1 MIINLVFLKSSV
13 LKGIN
18 NDLKIFESV
27 LKDIGVKTKKIFI
40 HSSEIRRYAN
50 IRSRFP
56 LVNKI
61 YVFSEILLPELFAY
75 LLNKNKK
82 IIIVPNIDSYSSY
95 RKDYTFFYYMK
106 KFSKLTKKFIV
117 LSKTKQIQRWLNKYN
132 IKNHYINFCYY
143 KSKYNETKELNI
155 KNNILL
161 DTGGSL
167 GGRKYCN
174 KIINILK
181 DDKNFNL
188 VVKTLPAVYKKN
200 RMKKF
205 KNIKIITKKMTEEE
219 LDNFYDSFNFS
230 IYLSKYDGYGL
241 SLGKAIMAK
250 HFIFCNDGFPWNE
263 ILQRYPRKCL
273 IKCEKI
279 GKVRSQHKYKTK
291 FNDLKNK
298 IKDYEKYI
306 NVIKNTIKEVDK
318 HNIEN
323 NLKFREDMK
332 KILSIFS

>member
-1 MIINLVFLKSSV
+1 MIINLVFLKSDV

-27 LKDIGVKTKKIFI
+27 LEDIGVKTKKIFI

-50 IRSRFP
+50 IRSIFP
-56 LVNKI
+56 LVNDVYI
-61 YVFSEILLPELFAY
+61 FSEILLPELFAF

-82 IIIVPNIDSYSSY
+82 IIIIPNIDSYSSY
-95 RKDYTFFYYMK
+95 RKDHTFLYYLK
-106 KFSKLTKKFIV
+106 KFSKLQKKFII
-117 LSKTKQIQRWLNKYN
+117 LSKTRQIQEWLNKYN
-132 IKNHYINFCYY
+132 IYNHYINFCYY

-174 KIINILK
+174 TIINMLK
-181 DDKNFNL
+181 NNKDFNL
-188 VVKTLPAVYKKN
+188 VVKTLPSVYKKN
-200 RMKKF
+200 KMKQF
-205 KNIKIITKKMTEEE
+205 KKVKIITKKMTEKE
-219 LDNFYDSFNFS
+219 LDDLYESFNFS

-250 HFIFCNDGFPWNE
+250 HFIFCNDGLPWNE
-263 ILQRYPRKCL
+263 ILEKYPRKSL
-273 IKCEKI
+273 IECEKV
-279 GKVRSQHKYKTK
+279 GKVKDQYKYKTR
-291 FNDLKNK
+291 FSDLENK
-298 IKDYEKYI
+298 IKEYDKYVEI
-306 NVIKNTIKEVDK
+306 IKNTIEDVDK

-323 NLKFREDMK
+323 NEKFREDMK
-332 KILSIFS
+332 KIISIFS